1 MQQEIERKR
10 NELIAKIKN
19 LNERMIE
26 YQKAITYFETMNITE
41 KVKEATE
48 KANIIEED
56 ITKLKNNEGFDESS
70 LRPVM
75 TSEFVSGNNK
85 LEKMR

>member
-26 YQKAITYFETMNITE
+26 YQKVITYFETMNITE

-70 LRPVM
+70 LPPVM